1 MDFLKVL
8 DETAEH
14 VKNTVTPLLK
24 SPIAGKTYGIGAGGD
39 AKKHIDLEAE
49 KAVINT
55 LQDKGLEFTLISEET
70 GIQRYGSKPDY
81 YVTTDPID
89 GTTNLLRGIPF
100 ACSSIAISATACLE
114 SIEAGVVVDLF
125 HSTTY
130 LAQRNRGAFRNSERV
145 EPAQIDNLDDA
156 VVGVDINSCDTSP
169 SLVQLLGQMKHVR
182 HLGANA
188 LELCYVAD
196 GTTDGFIDVRGKLRT
211 TDIAAAILIIEES
224 GAIITDLRGAPISGP
239 LSPTATVDFIA
250 AGSQPL
256 HQKILTALGTD
267 QAHDDSD

>member
-8 DETAEH
+8 DETAER
-14 VKNTVTPLLK
+14 VKNTVKPLLK

-49 KAVINT
+49 KTIVST
-55 LQDKGLEFTLISEET
+55 LRRKGLEFTLISEET
-70 GIQRYGSKPDY
+70 GIRRCGNRPSY

-100 ACSSIAISATACLE
+100 ACSSIAISTTAHVG
-114 SIEAGVVVDLF
+114 SVEAGVVVDLF
-125 HSTTY
+125 HSVTY
-130 LAQRNRGAFRNSERV
+130 LAQRNRGAFRNSERI

-169 SLVQLLGQMKHVR
+169 RLAQLLGQIKHVR

-196 GTTDGFIDVRGKLRT
+196 GTADGFIDVRGKLRT

-224 GAIITDLRGAPISGP
+224 NAIITDSRGVPLSRP
-239 LSPTATVDFIA
+239 LSPTTTIDFIA
-250 AGSQPL
+250 AGNRPL

-267 QAHDDSD
+267 QTHVDSH